1 MGKGDRPL
9 RVEPPPHVRFR
20 KAIASGS
27 VTLAV
32 VAAAELRALTLE
44 DAFELTLL
52 FASREPHRYGR
63 AAAKWQARF
72 VIERGPFE
80 LADCALLVALLAAL
94 PGQPIAAARG
104 LEALFEQRGE
114 RKLAEAIRRWQ
125 VERVPSR

>member
-1 MGKGDRPL
+1 M

-32 VAAAELRALTLE
+32 VAAAELGALGLE

-52 FASREPHRYGR
+52 LASKEPHRYGR

-72 VIERGPFE
+72 VIERGPVE
-80 LADCALLVALLAAL
+80 LGDCALLVALLAAL
-94 PGQPIAAARG
+94 PAQPTAAARG
-104 LEALFEQRGE
+104 LEALFEHRSE
-114 RKLAEAIRRWQ
+114 PKLSEAVRRWQ
-125 VERVPSR
+125 VERGASR